1 MSEYLKILLPF
12 FAGSIVL
19 LVVIRVVASRL
30 KRRALDEIRRKFA
43 GRTIVRQSVGA
54 NYFGRSSAGLGQVR
68 GNGVLVLTA
77 DELYFLMFAPHR
89 ELTIPLNTV
98 TSVSTPRSHLGVPP
112 GGVVPNDGA
121 ISGIVSIASTCG
133 NGSSNFAGA
142 GIYLAPASGI
152 SIPNED
158 GT

>member
-1 MSEYLKILLPF
+1 VSEYLKILLPF

-98 TSVSTPRSHLGVPP
+98 TSVSTPRSHLGKTA
-112 GGVVPNDGA
+112 GVRLLRVDFRAGTGEDTAAWAVRGVDEWLADLRRYQPAWAGRGDG
-121 ISGIVSIASTCG
+121 
-133 NGSSNFAGA
+133 
-142 GIYLAPASGI
+142 
-152 SIPNED
+152 
-158 GT
+158 